1 MTDNPV
7 HSSLFLTLAAF
18 FLRLIQ
24 ELAPVQQVILLV
36 MTNNSN
42 QMLSITLLN
51 GTSTI
56 ALINASLS
64 LPSRH
69 TK

>member
-7 HSSLFLTLAAF
+7 HSSLFLPLAAF

-36 MTNNSN
+36 IINNLN
-42 QMLSITLLN
+42 QMLSITFLN

-56 ALINASLS
+56 ALINPSLS

>member
-7 HSSLFLTLAAF
+7 HVSLFLALAAF

-24 ELAPVQQVILLV
+24 ELTPVQQVILLV
-36 MTNNSN
+36 MISNSN
-42 QMLSITLLN
+42 QMLSITFLN
-51 GTSTI
+51 CTSTI

-64 LPSRH
+64 LPSRQ